1 MFFFLEELFSKSMIF
16 KNIFC
21 IKQHIIFFLQKQIFF
36 FTDVLKKTTK
46 KTKSS
51 EFNFLTKNQF
61 FLKMGQNN
69 FFLGQKMPSN
79 INIELI
85 KKSIYDKD
93 RINRIQRMNKF
104 FAEFESLT
112 VMVQRVTALLIFICF
127 ILVPLF
133 WSKAITGFHAP
144 VTVFLNKQQQLMQMD
159 FDCYDPWTSLTEL

>member
-1 MFFFLEELFSKSMIF
+1 MGSKEFFL
-16 KNIFC
+16 
-21 IKQHIIFFLQKQIFF
+21 
-36 FTDVLKKTTK
+36 D
-46 KTKSS
+46 
-51 EFNFLTKNQF
+51 
-61 FLKMGQNN
+61 
-69 FFLGQKMPSN
+69 QKMPSN

-93 RINRIQRMNKF
+93 QINQIQRMNKF

-133 WSKAITGFHAP
+133 WSKAITGFRAP